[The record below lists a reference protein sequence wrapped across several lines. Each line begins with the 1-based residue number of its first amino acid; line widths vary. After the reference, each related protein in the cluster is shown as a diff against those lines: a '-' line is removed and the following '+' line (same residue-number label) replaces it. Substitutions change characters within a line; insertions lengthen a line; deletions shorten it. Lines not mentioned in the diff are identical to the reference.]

1 MVKRERKTKSAGKND
16 LHPKRLKQLH
26 ALTRRIAPILDLDTL
41 LTEIYRETLVLFAT
55 RDAAI
60 VLNDDGE
67 VQGAD
72 WLLRSRRSDG
82 FRNLRLDTR
91 RPGGGRYIAGMD
103 SAVCIDDIFE
113 VDGLTS
119 APSPRIV
126 GDAPRSV
133 LAAPIKVDGE
143 TVGLLAAGRGFGS
156 GFSAEELHLMDIYSG
171 HVSTAIRNAF
181 MYRRE
186 RLSSIEWVKAL
197 DALNDGILV
206 HDASNRILRANQKF
220 ADIAGR
226 QLSDLTGIS
235 CSDLPG
241 GSGGSCPYCSGPYCS
256 GSSSETC
263 AGPGVATF
271 QVNDELGGLH
281 SVVHVVK
288 SGGGDKATEWSGS
301 LETLA
306 GFLSGIAHEVKSP
319 ITGIIG
325 YSELALE
332 NVRDKKGS
340 DDKITDYLN
349 RIHSEGN
356 RAYRVI
362 HDLLYFARRQ
372 PSESGRVRVND
383 LLSSLLEAE
392 ARRIDKNGITL
403 KTSMGQPPDVW
414 GDPRQ
419 IQQVFANVLSN
430 AIQALLLVEGE
441 RVLGIETAGD
451 DGGVRVVIRDTG
463 PGIPAA
469 MLNRVFDPFY
479 STGNFGDGI
488 GLGLSVAYGIVN
500 SHGGEISVSSRGR
513 GAEVVIRL
521 PQRKGLAEPQA
532 DQAEKLD
539 KESGD

>member
-1 MVKRERKTKSAGKND
+1 MVKRERKNKSSGKND

-103 SAVCIDDIFE
+103 RAVCIDDIFE
-113 VDGLTS
+113 VDGLTAASS
-119 APSPRIV
+119 ARIV

-143 TVGLLAAGRGFGS
+143 TVGLLAAGRNLGT
-156 GFSAEELHLMDIYSG
+156 GFSAEELHLMDVYSG

-186 RLSSIEWVKAL
+186 RLSSIEWIKAL

-206 HDASNRILRANQKF
+206 HDGANRILRVNQKF
-220 ADIAGR
+220 AEIVGLP
-226 QLSDLTGIS
+226 LSDLTGIS
-235 CSDLPG
+235 CSALPG
-241 GSGGSCPYCSGPYCS
+241 GSAGSCPYCADSS
-256 GSSSETC
+256 QNRSAGS
-263 AGPGVATF
+263 GVATF

-288 SGGGDKATEWSGS
+288 SGNGDKTAAWNGS

-306 GFLSGIAHEVKSP
+306 GFISGIAHEVKSP

-383 LLSSLLEAE
+383 LLAALLESE
-392 ARRIDKNGITL
+392 ARRIEKNGITL

-430 AIQALLLVEGE
+430 AIQALLLVDGE

-513 GAEVVIRL
+513 GTEVDIRL
-521 PQRKGLAEPQA
+521 PQRKGLAEHQA

-539 KESGD
+539 KDSGD

>member
-1 MVKRERKTKSAGKND
+1 MVKRERKNKSAGKND
-16 LHPKRLKQLH
+16 LPPKRLKQLH
-26 ALTRRIAPILDLDTL
+26 ALTRRIAPILDLDSL

-55 RDAAI
+55 RDAAV

-103 SAVCIDDIFE
+103 RAVCIDDIFE

-119 APSPRIV
+119 AAPSPRIV

-133 LAAPIKVDGE
+133 LAAPIKVDGD
-143 TVGLLAAGRGFGS
+143 TVGLLAAGRSFGS
-156 GFSAEELHLMDIYSG
+156 VFSAEELHLMDLYSG
-171 HVSTAIRNAF
+171 YVSTAIRNAF

-206 HDASNRILRANQKF
+206 HDASNRILRVNQRF
-220 ADIAGR
+220 ADIAG
-226 QLSDLTGIS
+226 LPLADLAGIS

-241 GSGGSCPYCSGPYCS
+241 GNAGSCPYCSGL
-256 GSSSETC
+256 SSETC

-288 SGGGDKATEWSGS
+288 AGGGEKTAEWNGS

-306 GFLSGIAHEVKSP
+306 GFISGIAHEVKSP

-372 PSESGRVRVND
+372 PSESGRVRVNE
-383 LLSSLLEAE
+383 LLTALLDAE
-392 ARRIDKNGITL
+392 ARRIERSGITL
-403 KTSMGQPPDVW
+403 KTSMGRPPDVW

-430 AIQALLLVEGE
+430 AIQALLLVDGE
-441 RVLGIETAGD
+441 RVLYIETSGD
-451 DGGVRVVIRDTG
+451 DGGVKVVIKDTG
-463 PGIPAA
+463 PGIPAS
-469 MLNRVFDPFY
+469 LINRVFDPFF

-500 SHGGEISVSSRGR
+500 SHGGDISVSSHGR

-521 PQRKGLAEPQA
+521 PQRKGGGEHQS
-532 DQAEKLD
+532 DQTEKLD